1 MNKFHIFLGEC
12 IDYDIIKCNED
23 CSEIIFPNIKKLLG
37 IIACL
42 PISVAAAERS
52 FSTLRR

>member
-12 IDYDIIKCNED
+12 IDYDIIKCIED

-52 FSTLRR
+52 FYTLRR